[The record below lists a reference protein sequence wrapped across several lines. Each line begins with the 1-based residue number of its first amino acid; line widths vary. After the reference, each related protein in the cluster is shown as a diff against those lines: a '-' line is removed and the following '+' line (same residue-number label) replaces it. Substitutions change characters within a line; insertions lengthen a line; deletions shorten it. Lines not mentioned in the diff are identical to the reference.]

1 MPAAVYLAG
10 LLKVNGAAVTRCAM
24 RILGPILIIAL
35 IGLVSMVTY
44 AYFILFLPKLSYIY
58 GPTSCL
64 LITCYALILV
74 YCIFFNYIMSI
85 IRGPGLPPNSP
96 NFPRCNKCKDYKP
109 LRAHHCSICNRCV
122 LKMDH
127 HCPWINNCVGHQNH
141 RYFLLFLFYL
151 TLGCYFIAIF
161 GLPAI
166 INREPGRRGLL
177 FVSYTLSV
185 VFAIVLTGFGGWH
198 WYLAFKGHTTIE
210 LCALLT
216 SETDR
221 SRYNFSRGSYL
232 SNLEVI
238 FGTRSL
244 WGILAP
250 RCEKLPFDGMHWPDT
265 LASV

>member
-1 MPAAVYLAG
+1 
-10 LLKVNGAAVTRCAM
+10 
-24 RILGPILIIAL
+24 
-35 IGLVSMVTY
+35 
-44 AYFILFLPKLSYIY
+44 
-58 GPTSCL
+58 
-64 LITCYALILV
+64 
-74 YCIFFNYIMSI
+74 
-85 IRGPGLPPNSP
+85 
-96 NFPRCNKCKDYKP
+96 
-109 LRAHHCSICNRCV
+109 

-161 GLPAI
+161 GLPAM

-210 LCALLT
+210 LCGLIT

-232 SNLEVI
+232 SNLEVT